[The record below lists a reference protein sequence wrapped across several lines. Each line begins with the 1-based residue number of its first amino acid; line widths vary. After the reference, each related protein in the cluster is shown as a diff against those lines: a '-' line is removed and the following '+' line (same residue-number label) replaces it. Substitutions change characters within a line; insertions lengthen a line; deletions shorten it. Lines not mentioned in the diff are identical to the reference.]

1 MPIAIPG
8 AMVAI
13 IGTVVVVMG
22 AGSVVTPV
30 TPVVTPPVTPPTP
43 EIEIS
48 NMKDVYHVIGSF
60 LQNMLRISNIHSFC
74 LLFKFQLLT
83 SSAGGSSCDQ
93 LKEIR
98 SKVSNVRS
106 HPGRL
111 RSKGGHK
118 VEGIGDVIKHGRGVR
133 ELDQAGHSK

>member
-22 AGSVVTPV
+22 AGRVVTPV

-60 LQNMLRISNIHSFC
+60 LQICSEYQIF
-74 LLFKFQLLT
+74 T
-83 SSAGGSSCDQ
+83 
-93 LKEIR
+93 
-98 SKVSNVRS
+98 VSVCYLNFNY
-106 HPGRL
+106 
-111 RSKGGHK
+111 
-118 VEGIGDVIKHGRGVR
+118 
-133 ELDQAGHSK
+133 